1 MKEEQEITA
10 LTGSGWMIVG
20 IMLMLLPL
28 LVEPQSFIATLFTIF
43 AGYLMIFR
51 YMVIQDWLS

>member
-1 MKEEQEITA
+1 MKEEQEIRA
-10 LTGSGWMIVG
+10 IDGVGWAIVG
-20 IMLMLLPL
+20 IVLMLIPL
-28 LVEPQSFIATLFTIF
+28 FIEPQSFIATLFTIF